1 MTSIITNLTKQIL
14 DHTLLEFK
22 KEENVK
28 KIKSE
33 IVDPIIDY
41 SMGRIY
47 PYMII
52 TAALFI
58 LTFLIAIIILIVLL
72 RK

>member
-1 MTSIITNLTKQIL
+1 MSSLITSLTKQIL
-14 DHTLLEFK
+14 EHTLLEIK

>member
-1 MTSIITNLTKQIL
+1 MSSILSNLTKQFL

-28 KIKSE
+28 KIKTV

-41 SMGRIY
+41 SIGRIY

-58 LTFLIAIIILIVLL
+58 LTFLIALIILIILL

>member
-1 MTSIITNLTKQIL
+1 MSSVVSNLTKQLL
-14 DHTLLEFK
+14 DSVLIEIK

-28 KIKSE
+28 KVRQE
-33 IVDPIIDY
+33 LVDPIIDY

-47 PYMII
+47 PYMLI

>member
-1 MTSIITNLTKQIL
+1 MSSLITNLTKQIL
-14 DHTLLEFK
+14 DHTLLEIK

-58 LTFLIAIIILIVLL
+58 LTFLIAIIVLIVLL

>member
-1 MTSIITNLTKQIL
+1 MSSILSNITKQIL

-28 KIKSE
+28 KIKTV

-41 SMGRIY
+41 SIGRIY

-58 LTFLIAIIILIVLL
+58 LTFLIALIILIILL

>member
-1 MTSIITNLTKQIL
+1 MSSLITNLTKQIL
-14 DHTLLEFK
+14 DHTLLEIK

>member
-1 MTSIITNLTKQIL
+1 MASIITNLTKQIL

>member
-1 MTSIITNLTKQIL
+1 MSSLITSLTKQIL
-14 DHTLLEFK
+14 DHTLLEIK